1 MSELKNRLQKDLRVA
16 MKNKDSFKRDTI
28 RFLMGAIKQI
38 EVDER
43 RESSDADIVKII
55 QKSLKQREDAAKQ
68 YKEANRDELYE
79 KEIKEANLLKEYLPK
94 QLSDEELKEIIKQ
107 IIAKV
112 EATSMKDIG
121 KVMGAAIKET
131 SGKADGKRINAIAKE
146 LLS

>member
-1 MSELKNRLQKDLRVA
+1 MSELKNRLQKDLKVA

-28 RFLMGAIKQI
+28 RFLMSAIKQI

-43 RESSDADIVKII
+43 RELSDADIIKII

-107 IIAKV
+107 IISKV